1 MAELWQINTTAV
13 IKIWVLLHI
22 TAISSD
28 DQIQRAPAKYY
39 PLSLSEDICEAM
51 QIVIG
56 SQGREALPVF
66 EMLPVHNSLDRI
78 LGFKNYTNR
87 CARLARAKHS

>member
-13 IKIWVLLHI
+13 IKMWVLLHI

-39 PLSLSEDICEAM
+39 PLSLS
-51 QIVIG
+51 
-56 SQGREALPVF
+56 
-66 EMLPVHNSLDRI
+66 
-78 LGFKNYTNR
+78 
-87 CARLARAKHS
+87 

>member
-1 MAELWQINTTAV
+1 
-13 IKIWVLLHI
+13 
-22 TAISSD
+22 
-28 DQIQRAPAKYY
+28 
-39 PLSLSEDICEAM
+39 M

-66 EMLPVHNSLDRI
+66 EMLPVHNSFDRI

>member
-1 MAELWQINTTAV
+1 
-13 IKIWVLLHI
+13 
-22 TAISSD
+22 
-28 DQIQRAPAKYY
+28 
-39 PLSLSEDICEAM
+39 M

-87 CARLARAKHS
+87 CARLARAKHSKPGTSQNKIKSLIWCI